1 MSGANN
7 NHQVYYSKGFEK
19 SISDTHSWRT
29 VENSAKYV
37 IPLIKPNF
45 KILDVG
51 CGPGSITIDFAKTI
65 YHHQKQIIM
74 VVVVVV
80 ALLLVLNQHKN

>member
-1 MSGANN
+1 MENS
-7 NHQVYYSKGFEK
+7 
-19 SISDTHSWRT
+19 
-29 VENSAKYV
+29 ENSAKYV
-37 IPLIKPNF
+37 IPLIKPNI

-80 ALLLVLNQHKN
+80 VVVVALWY

>member
-37 IPLIKPNF
+37 IPLIKP
-45 KILDVG
+45 IL
-51 CGPGSITIDFAKTI
+51 K
-65 YHHQKQIIM
+65 Y
-74 VVVVVV
+74 
-80 ALLLVLNQHKN
+80 